1 MKQHTSLPFAF
12 KVTHRIHYANQE
24 NQSTAGL
31 WQMERTIKK
40 GHVCSCLKTKAM
52 KKPQENANTESA

>member
-1 MKQHTSLPFAF
+1 MKQHTYLPLAF
-12 KVTHRIHYANQE
+12 KVTHQIHYANQE

-40 GHVCSCLKTKAM
+40 DMYVRV
-52 KKPQENANTESA
+52 